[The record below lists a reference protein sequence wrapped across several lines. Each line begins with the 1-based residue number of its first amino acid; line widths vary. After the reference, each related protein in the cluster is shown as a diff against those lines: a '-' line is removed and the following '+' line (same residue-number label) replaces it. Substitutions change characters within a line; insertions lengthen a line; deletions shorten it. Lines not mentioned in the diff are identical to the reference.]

1 LVTARAI
8 SSLVAV
14 AGVGSNVEVS
24 LVDQMKSKLYSQSWN
39 VPHVVRIFCLVT
51 DMNFTIRTNEVACAA
66 EETLHY
72 RPVFP
77 AAQLYVN
84 NNEIT
89 K

>member
-14 AGVGSNVEVS
+14 AGILSNVEVS
-24 LVDQMKSKLYSQSWN
+24 LVDQIKTKLCSESWN

-51 DMNFTIRTNEVACAA
+51 DMNFTVRTKEVACAA

-77 AAQLYVN
+77 AAQLYIN